1 MLNNWLKNLDQDTRV
16 KIEKEI
22 ENNETSVV
30 LCDVNSFDDWWYN
43 LDVEICIEIQD
54 ELEEIAESCLQ

>member
-1 MLNNWLKNLDQDTRV
+1 MLNNWLKNLDQDTCV

-43 LDVEICIEIQD
+43 LDVERRIEIQD
-54 ELEEIAESCLQ
+54 ELEEIVESYL

>member
-54 ELEEIAESCLQ
+54 ELEEIVESYL